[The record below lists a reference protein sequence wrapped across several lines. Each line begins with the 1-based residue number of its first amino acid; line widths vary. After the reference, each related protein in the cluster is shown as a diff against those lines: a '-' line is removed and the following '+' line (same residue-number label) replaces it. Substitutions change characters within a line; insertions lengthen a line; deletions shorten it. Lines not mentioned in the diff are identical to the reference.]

1 MNRMDNKIKASEIS
15 SIEHPTLKEQDTGC
29 NVKNNYRY
37 PMKLLNKRFRLAQ
50 KSIDRELCHVTN
62 AVSELEKVLISD
74 TKDKNQITSLIG
86 GVNGEIKFFQKEVG
100 RPHLLNFDELNIDSY
115 SMLRICICKKTFL
128 PQYLKQQIYR
138 KAEDVTQEEIECGR
152 VIKRRVEHLKEH
164 DSTSPAVICQWRKL
178 RLDRLLMEYVLRAGY
193 YNTASELIKGSPIKD
208 LTNLDIFLVA
218 NDVEISLKNKDTTKC
233 LAWCHDNKS
242 KLRKLNSTLE
252 FNVRVQ
258 EFIEF
263 IKQDRRMDAVWH
275 ARKHFTGQDQSQM
288 QAVQQCMALLAF
300 PVNTDVSP
308 YKELFSESRWDGLV
322 TQFREENLNLFQIS
336 TPSAFSV
343 ALQAGL
349 SALKTPHC
357 YRGPL
362 NHNPDCPVCQKNLN
376 ELASSLPYAHCS
388 QSRLVCHISGEQL
401 NEHNQPLMLPNGYV
415 YGQKALEQMASENDG
430 FVLCPRSHQTFT
442 LVEAEKVYVM

>member
-15 SIEHPTLKEQDTGC
+15 SIEHPTLKVPYE
-29 NVKNNYRY
+29 V
-37 PMKLLNKRFRLAQ
+37 LNKRFRLAQ

-86 GVNGEIKFFQKEVG
+86 GVMEK
-100 RPHLLNFDELNIDSY
+100 LNSF
-115 SMLRICICKKTFL
+115 K
-128 PQYLKQQIYR
+128 R

>member
-1 MNRMDNKIKASEIS
+1 MKFSENISVFNLVFFINLYLFAYNKIKASEIS
-15 SIEHPTLKEQDTGC
+15 SIEHPTLKVPYE
-29 NVKNNYRY
+29 V
-37 PMKLLNKRFRLAQ
+37 LNKRFRLAQ

-86 GVNGEIKFFQKEVG
+86 GVMEK
-100 RPHLLNFDELNIDSY
+100 LNSF
-115 SMLRICICKKTFL
+115 K
-128 PQYLKQQIYR
+128 R

-218 NDVEISLKNKDTTKC
+218 NDVEISLKNKDTSKC

-242 KLRKLNSTLE
+242 KLRK
-252 FNVRVQ
+252 
-258 EFIEF
+258 
-263 IKQDRRMDAVWH
+263 H
-275 ARKHFTGQDQSQM
+275 ARKHFTGQDQAQM

-442 LVEAEKVYVM
+442 LVEAEKY